1 VRLALPAPR
10 RPFLAAALAWPLAVV
25 LYHWQAAWPGRALAG
40 QDLRYVFQ
48 PLRAPVAAALR
59 AGELPGWQRGVFLG
73 YPLLA
78 DPQAAVFDF
87 ATWLTLPWD
96 GPRAL
101 TLAALL
107 HLVVAGWGMIWWMR
121 QRGLGAAE
129 GLLAALLFALG
140 AKETAHLQ
148 HWTFAASTA
157 WWPWMLAGLDGFRAT
172 ARGRHLLLTAAA
184 AALSWLGGSPQMAWF
199 GTVVAGTYALSMA
212 PELRRRRPADALLA
226 LAAAPLGLLLAGP
239 LVLPAAELARLGP
252 RGAGVEYRFA
262 ASWPW
267 PDRWGLALLLLPR
280 AYGGAWLRDDMNLWE
295 ATGYLAIL
303 PLGLL
308 AATPMRRGGWLFALL
323 GVLGVWL
330 AFGEA
335 AWLGLHRIFFHVLP
349 GYGLFRNPTRSLMVT
364 SFASALLAAEAL
376 AALRRPGGRRA
387 GLRAGAALAA
397 VGVVAALLPRAEGLS
412 LDRAAAAEGGAVA
425 ALMALGGVAWLA
437 LRATALRRP
446 AWAGPWA
453 LAPLLLCGSDLYR
466 AFGGWNEVAPAAA
479 EQPALADL
487 APWLPPEPGPR
498 RVAVVARWGRTAN
511 APLANGWE
519 GATGYGPT
527 GIGRVLALLEAT
539 RDDWVVPPRPLAEDP
554 TFPRPNPASP
564 LWPLLATP
572 LAVADA
578 PLPLRRLTALQPEWN
593 LPTAAY
599 AAPALPRVFW
609 TGRWEVRRD
618 DDLVEPMLRAAS
630 GEVAILSGPI
640 PGLPPPGE
648 PRRPVP
654 AGSVKLG
661 RDVLEAE
668 LDAPEDGLAVVLD
681 PWFPG
686 WSATVDGAPVP
697 LVRADFAFMALPV
710 KAGPHRVRLEY
721 RSEWLRRGALVA
733 AGTLAALL
741 GVLAW
746 RRRGASGA
754 SEAGV

>member
-1 VRLALPAPR
+1 VTVGRSRPR
-10 RPFLAAALAWPLAVV
+10 RPFLAAAAAWPLAV
-25 LYHWQAAWPGRALAG
+25 LLFHWQAAWPGRALAG

-48 PLRAPVAAALR
+48 PVRAAAAAALR
-59 AGELPGWQRGVFLG
+59 SGELPGWQRGQFLG
-73 YPLLA
+73 FPLLA
-78 DPQAAVFDF
+78 DPQAAAFDF

-101 TLAALL
+101 TMAALL

-140 AKETAHLQ
+140 AKQTVHLQ

-157 WWPWMLAGLDGFRAT
+157 WWPWMLAGLDGFRSDG
-172 ARGRHLLLTAAA
+172 RGRHVLLTAVA
-184 AALSWLGGSPQMAWF
+184 AALSWFGGSPQMAYF
-199 GTVVAGTYALSMA
+199 GALVAGAYALSMA
-212 PELRRRRPADALLA
+212 PELWRRRRADALLA
-226 LAAAPLGLLLAGP
+226 LAAAPLGLLLASP

-252 RGAGVEYRFA
+252 RGAGVDYRFA

-267 PDRWGLALLLLPR
+267 LDRWGLALLLLPR

-308 AATPMRRGGWLFALL
+308 AAAPVRRGGWLFALL

-335 AWLGLHRIFFHVLP
+335 AWLGLHRILFHALP

-376 AALRRPGGRRA
+376 AALRRPGGRRTA
-387 GLRAGAALAA
+387 LRVGTALAA
-397 VGVVAALLPRAEGLS
+397 VGAVASLLPRAEGFS
-412 LDRAAAAEGGAVA
+412 LDRAAAAEGAAVA
-425 ALMALGGVAWLA
+425 GLMALGGVAWLA
-437 LRATALRRP
+437 LRGTALRRP
-446 AWAGPWA
+446 GWEAAWA

-479 EQPALADL
+479 ERPALADL
-487 APWLPPEPGPR
+487 APLLPPEPGPR
-498 RVAVVARWGRTAN
+498 RVAVIARWGRTAN
-511 APLANGWE
+511 APLARGWE

-539 RDDWVVPPRPLAEDP
+539 RDDRVAPPRPLAEDP
-554 TFPRPNPASP
+554 TFPRPNPASA

-572 LAVADA
+572 VVVADA
-578 PLPLRRLTALQPEWN
+578 PLPLRRLAALQPEWN

-618 DDLVEPMLRAAS
+618 DDLVEPMLRAAT
-630 GEVAILSGPI
+630 GEVAILSEPI
-640 PGLPPPGE
+640 LGLPPPAE

-654 AGSVKLG
+654 AGSVRWE
-661 RDVLEAE
+661 RDALEADI
-668 LDAPEDGLAVVLD
+668 DAPEDGVVVALD

-686 WSATVDGAPVP
+686 WRATVDGAPVP
-697 LVRADFAFMALPV
+697 LVRADFAFMALSV
-710 KAGPHRVRLEY
+710 KAGPHRLRLEY
-721 RSEWLRRGALVA
+721 RNAPLRQGALLA
-733 AGTLAALL
+733 GGTLAVLVAL
-741 GVLAW
+741 LAW
-746 RRRGASGA
+746 RRASDRA
-754 SEAGV
+754 RTS